1 MRFFILSFQTA
12 VIIGLIAVLSA
23 MTSQPVALAQSVVQQ
38 ATAPLENRRIA
49 QSPAMPAAILSTD
62 ALNAALTE
70 LPGWSVER
78 GKLHRQFQFKSF
90 VEAFGFMSSAAL
102 VAESMGH
109 HPEWFNVY
117 NRVTV
122 DLTTHDAG
130 GITEMDLALAR
141 RMNELAP

>member
-1 MRFFILSFQTA
+1 MGLVA
-12 VIIGLIAVLSA
+12 LCIGMA
-23 MTSQPVALAQSVVQQ
+23 QPALAQSEVQSEVQSGAQSGTQSGAQQ
-38 ATAPLENRRIA
+38 ATASPNRQIA
-49 QSPAMPAAILSTD
+49 QSPTMPATVLTTD

-70 LPGWSVER
+70 LPGWSLER

-130 GITEMDLALAR
+130 GITELDLTLAR